1 MTRSTVLIVE
11 DDVALREAL
20 SDTLELAGYEVVAVA
35 DGERALAEL
44 KARPVGLMFSDV
56 QMAPMDGFELLKR
69 VRAERPDLP
78 VVLMTAY
85 GTIEKAVQ
93 AMRDGAADYLVKPF
107 EGSVLVEMAGRFL
120 AAPRVS
126 GNRELVAEDPRT
138 RELMA
143 LAERVASSEATVMI
157 TGESGTGK
165 EVFARHI
172 HQHSPRRKGPFVA
185 INCAAIPENMLEA
198 ILFGH
203 EKGAYTG
210 AHEARRGK
218 FELANGGSLLLD
230 EISEMDLG
238 LQAKLLRVLQEREVE
253 RLGGRKPI
261 PLDVRVIATSNRNL
275 QEEVAA
281 GRFRE
286 DLFYRLTVFPLH
298 LAPLRERM
306 ADVVPLARAF
316 VERHNRGG
324 QRLAL
329 SRGAQERL
337 LSHGWPGNV
346 RELDNVIQRALI
358 LTMGNEIS
366 AADIRFVPVA
376 GAIESQAAPT
386 ACDDDSLDSSLK
398 NRESQLIIQAL
409 REGNGSRKHAA
420 ERLGIS
426 PRTLRYKLARMRE
439 AGIAIPG

>member
-1 MTRSTVLIVE
+1 MSRSAVLIVE
-11 DDVALREAL
+11 DDDALREAL
-20 SDTLELAGYEVVAVA
+20 VDTLEMAGYPVVAVG
-35 DGERALAEL
+35 DGAAALEAL
-44 KARPVGLMFSDV
+44 RDQPIGIMFSDV
-56 QMAPMDGFELLKR
+56 QMAPTDGFELLQQAR
-69 VRAERPDLP
+69 RLRNELP

-93 AMRDGAADYLVKPF
+93 AIRDGATDYLVKPF
-107 EGSVLVEMAGRFL
+107 EGKVLVEMTERFL
-120 AAPRVS
+120 APQPAAD
-126 GNRELVAEDPRT
+126 GAELVAEDPRT
-138 RELMA
+138 LELVS
-143 LAERVASSEATVMI
+143 LAERVAASDATVMI

-165 EVFARHI
+165 EVFARYI
-172 HQHSPRRKGPFVA
+172 HEQSPRVGGPFVA

-198 ILFGH
+198 MLFGH

-218 FELANGGSLLLD
+218 FEQANGGTLLLD

-253 RLGGRKPI
+253 RLGARKPV

-298 LAPLRERM
+298 LTPLRERV

-316 VERHNRGG
+316 VARH
-324 QRLAL
+324 
-329 SRGAQERL
+329 SRGRQRFVLDAGAEEQLRRH
-337 LSHGWPGNV
+337 SWPGNV
-346 RELDNVIQRALI
+346 RELDNVIQRAMI
-358 LTMGNEIS
+358 LAVGNEIR
-366 AADIRFVPVA
+366 AHDIRYVPVA
-376 GAIESQAAPT
+376 GVAHDTAP
-386 ACDDDSLDSSLK
+386 AQDAKPLDSNLK
-398 NRESQLIIQAL
+398 NRESQLIIEAL
-409 REGNGSRKHAA
+409 KAGNGSRKQAA

-439 AGIAIPG
+439 AGIAIPC

>member
-1 MTRSTVLIVE
+1 MSRSAVLIVE
-11 DDVALREAL
+11 DDDALREAL
-20 SDTLELAGYEVVAVA
+20 VDTLEMAGYPVVAV
-35 DGERALAEL
+35 GEAASALDALREQ
-44 KARPVGLMFSDV
+44 PIGIMFSDV
-56 QMAPMDGFELLKR
+56 QMAPTDGFELLQQAR
-69 VRAERPDLP
+69 RLRNDLP

-93 AMRDGAADYLVKPF
+93 AIRDGATDYLVKPF
-107 EGSVLVEMAGRFL
+107 EGKVLVEMAERFL
-120 AAPRVS
+120 APQPTAD
-126 GNRELVAEDPRT
+126 GAELVAEDPRT
-138 RELMA
+138 LELVS
-143 LAERVASSEATVMI
+143 LAERVAASDATVMI

-165 EVFARHI
+165 EVFARYI
-172 HQHSPRRKGPFVA
+172 HEKSPRVGGPFVA

-198 ILFGH
+198 MLFGH

-218 FELANGGSLLLD
+218 FEQANGGTLLLD

-253 RLGGRKPI
+253 RLGGRKPV

-298 LAPLRERM
+298 LTPLRERI

-316 VERHNRGG
+316 VARHCRGR
-324 QRLAL
+324 QRFVLDA
-329 SRGAQERL
+329 GAEEQLRR
-337 LSHGWPGNV
+337 HGWPGNV
-346 RELDNVIQRALI
+346 RELDNVIQRAMI
-358 LTMGNEIS
+358 LAAGHEIR
-366 AADIRFVPVA
+366 AQDIRYVPVA
-376 GAIESQAAPT
+376 GVAHDAAPAT
-386 ACDDDSLDSSLK
+386 DARPLDSNLK
-398 NRESQLIIQAL
+398 NRESQLIIEAL
-409 REGNGSRKHAA
+409 KAGNGSRKQAA

-439 AGIAIPG
+439 AGIAIPC